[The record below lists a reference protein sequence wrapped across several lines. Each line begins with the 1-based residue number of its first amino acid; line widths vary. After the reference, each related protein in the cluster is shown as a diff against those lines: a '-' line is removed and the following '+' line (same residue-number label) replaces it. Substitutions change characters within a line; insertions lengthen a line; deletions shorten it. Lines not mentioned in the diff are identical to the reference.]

1 MNPVEIG
8 KGRSFKGLASY
19 LLHGEKAEAQQHEI
33 SDRVAWSQSFNL
45 MDADAARAWRLM
57 ASTAMSAEQLKEAA
71 GIRKG
76 KPTEKPVYHYSL
88 NFNPSDNP
96 TEEVQR
102 AAVASSLKAMGLT
115 DYQALAVAHREKDH
129 MHVHVMV
136 NLIHPEHGVSAASKQ
151 PDGRASPLSNSH
163 RKLSQWAAAFERE
176 HGLNVTQGRAA
187 NAEARAAGEKVDAKR
202 KPRTVYEQEQ
212 ATRIDARLAWMK
224 RQTADRRT
232 ILMTEQR
239 AVRSRQAAN
248 WQALGEVY
256 QKYRSDAAA
265 QRIPFKAISAAIRQQ
280 AKPSWAELYKRH
292 REELARFEQ
301 AERSPVGKLANILA
315 TAAAVGKEQDPM
327 TGLVAALSK
336 DERRALLL
344 REHQRQIAEQR
355 AAVRARTQAAIDEA
369 KHEERRK
376 ASIMR
381 AIYFKHAAELK
392 KLHGQQWD
400 EVRMNWRDF
409 HEERR
414 ATMQPPGVNRVPL
427 QAQMQGLS
435 RGRGLGL
442 G

>member
-19 LLHGEKAEAQQHEI
+19 LLHGEKAEAEQHEI

-45 MDADAARAWRLM
+45 MNADASRAWRLM
-57 ASTAMSAEQLKEAA
+57 AATAMSAEQLKEAA

-76 KPTEKPVYHYSL
+76 KPTEKPVYHYSI
-88 NFNPSDNP
+88 NFNPNDHPS
-96 TEEVQR
+96 EAVQR
-102 AAVASSLKAMGLT
+102 AAVESSLKAMGLT

-176 HGLNVTQGRAA
+176 HGLTVTQGREA
-187 NAEARAAGEKVDAKR
+187 NAEARAAGEKVNAKR

-212 ATRIDARLAWMK
+212 AARVDARLAWMK

-232 ILMTEQR
+232 MLMTEQR

-248 WQALGEVY
+248 WQALGQVY
-256 QKYRSDAAA
+256 QKYRNEAAA
-265 QRIPFKAISAAIRQQ
+265 QRTPFKAISAAIREQ
-280 AKPSWAELYKRH
+280 ARPAWAELYKRQ
-292 REELARFEQ
+292 RDELARFEQ
-301 AERSPVGKLANILA
+301 AERSPIGKLSNIIA
-315 TAAAVGKEQDPM
+315 TAAAVSREQDPM

-336 DERRALLL
+336 QERRALLE

-355 AAVRARTQAAIDEA
+355 AAVRARTQAAIEEA
-369 KHEERRK
+369 KREERRK

-381 AIYFKHAAELK
+381 AVYFKHAAELK
-392 KLHGQQWD
+392 KVHGQQWD
-400 EVRMNWRDF
+400 EVRMNWREF
-409 HEERR
+409 HQERR
-414 ATMQPPGVNRVPL
+414 EAMRPRTVSRAPA
-427 QAQMQGLS
+427 QAMELGLS
-435 RGRGLGL
+435 RGRGLEMG
-442 G
+442 

>member
-19 LLHGEKAEAQQHEI
+19 LLHGEKAEAEQHEI

-45 MDADAARAWRLM
+45 MNADAPRAWRLM
-57 ASTAMSAEQLKEAA
+57 AATAMSAEQLKEAA

-88 NFNPSDNP
+88 NFNPNDHPS
-96 TEEVQR
+96 EAVQR
-102 AAVASSLKAMGLT
+102 AAVESSLKAMGLT

-163 RKLSQWAAAFERE
+163 RKLSTWAAAFERE
-176 HGLNVTQGRAA
+176 QGLTVTQGREA

-212 ATRIDARLAWMK
+212 AARIDARLAWMK

-232 ILMTEQR
+232 MLMTEQR
-239 AVRSRQAAN
+239 AVRSRQAEN
-248 WQALGEVY
+248 WQALSRVY
-256 QKYRSDAAA
+256 QKYRNEAAA
-265 QRIPFKAISAAIRQQ
+265 QRVPFKAISATVREQ
-280 AKPSWAELYKRH
+280 AKPEWAELFKRQ
-292 REELARFEQ
+292 RNELARFEQ
-301 AERSPVGKLANILA
+301 AERSPIGKLTNIIA
-315 TAAAVGKEQDPM
+315 TAAAVSREQDPM

-336 DERRALLL
+336 EERRALLE

-369 KHEERRK
+369 KREERRK
-376 ASIMR
+376 AAIMR
-381 AIYFKHAAELK
+381 AVYFKHAAELK
-392 KLHGQQWD
+392 KVHGQQWD

-409 HEERR
+409 HRERR
-414 ATMQPPGVNRVPL
+414 EAMRPRTVSRAPAQAQTMQ
-427 QAQMQGLS
+427 
-435 RGRGLGL
+435 LGL
-442 G
+442 QRGMQPG

>member
-19 LLHGEKAEAQQHEI
+19 LLNGPKAEAQQDEI

-45 MDADAARAWRLM
+45 LDTDAARAWRLM
-57 ASTAMSAEQLKEAA
+57 AATAMSAEQLKEAA

-88 NFNPSDNP
+88 NFNPNDNP
-96 TEEVQR
+96 SEAVQR
-102 AAVASSLKAMGLT
+102 AAVASSLKAMRLT

-151 PDGRASPLSNSH
+151 PDGRPSPLSNSH
-163 RKLSQWAAAFERE
+163 RKLSQWAAGFERE

-187 NAEARAAGEKVDAKR
+187 NGEARAAGEKVDAKR

-212 ATRIDARLAWMK
+212 AARIDARLAWMQ

-232 ILMTEQR
+232 MLMAEQR
-239 AVRSRQAAN
+239 AVRSRQADN
-248 WQALGEVY
+248 WQALGQVY
-256 QKYRSDAAA
+256 QKYRSEAAA
-265 QRIPFKAISAAIRQQ
+265 QRIPFKAISTAIRQQ
-280 AKPSWAELYKRH
+280 AKPAWAELYKRQ
-292 REELARFEQ
+292 RDELARFEQ
-301 AERSPVGKLANILA
+301 AERSPVGKLANIVA
-315 TAAAVGKEQDPM
+315 TAAAVGREIDPM

-336 DERRALLL
+336 NERRALLL

-369 KHEERRK
+369 RREERRK

-381 AIYFKHAAELK
+381 GIYFKHAAELK

-409 HEERR
+409 HQERKEAMRPRTVNR
-414 ATMQPPGVNRVPL
+414 APAQAMQLDLQRGMQPR
-427 QAQMQGLS
+427 
-435 RGRGLGL
+435 
-442 G
+442 